1 MKTHQLRAL
10 TALAEHG
17 SMRAAAQLLHV
28 TQPAIS
34 QAIRELEEQAGTQ
47 LVARSASGVVLTEA
61 GQLLLQHAR
70 RVVREIE
77 LAKSALAEHLGQRD
91 AQLAIGVT
99 PLAAPLLQRAIA
111 PFRKRCPHTRL
122 GFFEYRYS
130 RMLEQVRDGSLDFG
144 IATFIGE
151 RREPDIAHTALFT
164 FGQVFAV
171 RAGHPLA
178 ACDDIAALAGA
189 EWLYNGTQGEFDE
202 SVGALFHA
210 RGLLAPSTVTLCT
223 SMLLY
228 WGLAA
233 ASNAVSVWTSAAVL
247 NRHRAK
253 PVLAQVPVKIDMPV
267 VTLGLVTRRDYVL
280 TPAAETLRWA
290 IKEQARHAPPNF
302 DSFVWSEARA
312 G

>member
-17 SMRAAAQLLHV
+17 SMRAAATLLHV

-34 QAIRELEEQAGTQ
+34 QAIRELEEQAGAQ
-47 LVARSASGVVLTEA
+47 LVARSASGVVLTKA

-77 LAKSALAEHLGQRD
+77 LAQSALAEHLGKRD

-122 GFFEYRYS
+122 GFFEYRHS
-130 RMLEQVRDGSLDFG
+130 RMLEQVREGALDFG
-144 IATFIGE
+144 IATFSGE
-151 RREPDIAHTALFT
+151 RREPDIVHTPLFS
-164 FGQVFAV
+164 FQHVLAV
-171 RAGHPLA
+171 RSGHPLA
-178 ACDDIAALAGA
+178 SCDDVAALAGF
-189 EWLYNGTQGEFDE
+189 EWLYNGTEAEFDE
-202 SVGALFHA
+202 SVGALFRA
-210 RGLLAPSTVTLCT
+210 RGLAAPAKVTLCT

-233 ASNAVSVWTSAAVL
+233 ASDAVSVWTSAAVL
-247 NRHRAK
+247 NGRRAK
-253 PVLAQVPVKIDMPV
+253 PVLVQVPARVDMPSA
-267 VTLGLVTRRDYVL
+267 TLGFMSRRHYVL
-280 TPAAETLRWA
+280 PSAAETLRWV
-290 IKEQARHAPPNF
+290 IEDEARRAPPNF
-302 DSFVWSEARA
+302 DSFVWSEA
-312 G
+312 GMG

>member
-77 LAKSALAEHLGQRD
+77 LAQSALAAHLGRQD
-91 AQLAIGVT
+91 AQLSIGVT
-99 PLAAPLLQRAIA
+99 PLAAPLLQRAIT
-111 PFRKRCPHTRL
+111 PFRKLCPQTRL
-122 GFFEYRYS
+122 GFFEFRHS
-130 RMLEQVRDGSLDFG
+130 RMLEQIRDGALDFG
-144 IATFIGE
+144 IATFSGE
-151 RREPDIAHTALFT
+151 RREPDIAHTPLFT
-164 FGQVFAV
+164 FQHVLAV

-178 ACDDIAALAGA
+178 ACDDIAALADV
-189 EWLYNGTQGEFDE
+189 EWLYNGTQEEFDE
-202 SVGALFHA
+202 SVGALFRA
-210 RGLLAPSTVTLCT
+210 RGLAAPETVTLCT

-233 ASNAVSVWTSAAVL
+233 GSDAVSVWTSAAVL
-247 NRHRAK
+247 TGRPGK
-253 PVLAQVPVKIDMPV
+253 PALAQVPVQVDMPAI
-267 VTLGLVTRRDYVL
+267 TLGFVARRHYVL
-280 TPAAETLRWA
+280 PPAAETLRWA
-290 IKEQARHAPPNF
+290 IEQAAKNAPPNF
-302 DSFVWSEARA
+302 DSYVWSEA
-312 G
+312 GMG

>member
-10 TALAEHG
+10 TVLAEHG

-77 LAKSALAEHLGQRD
+77 LAQSALATHLGRQD
-91 AQLAIGVT
+91 GQLSIGVT
-99 PLAAPLLQRAIA
+99 PLAAPLLQRAIV
-111 PFRKRCPHTRL
+111 PFRKLRPQTRL
-122 GFFEYRYS
+122 GFFEYRHS
-130 RMLEQVRDGSLDFG
+130 RMLEQIRDGALDFG
-144 IATFIGE
+144 VVTFSGE
-151 RREPDIAHTALFT
+151 RREPDIAYTPLFT
-164 FGQVFAV
+164 FQHVLAV

-178 ACDDIAALAGA
+178 ACGDIAALAGA
-189 EWLYNGTQGEFDE
+189 EWLYNGTQEEFDE
-202 SVGALFHA
+202 SVGVLFRA
-210 RGLLAPSTVTLCT
+210 RGLAVPATVTLCT

-233 ASNAVSVWTSAAVL
+233 GSDAVSVWTSAAVL
-247 NRHRAK
+247 IGSRGK
-253 PVLAQVPVKIDMPV
+253 PALAQVPVQVDMPP
-267 VTLGLVTRRDYVL
+267 VTLGFVARRDYVL
-280 TPAAETLRWA
+280 PPAAETLRWA
-290 IKEQARHAPPNF
+290 IEQEARRAPPNF
-302 DSFVWSEARA
+302 DSFVWSEAGMR
-312 G
+312 